1 MTTPATTARL
11 RATLQVILAT
21 CALACMAWLQAA
33 TPVAADAGTDAAS
46 LLARYKAA
54 AGGVDWDSV
63 ASLRTEGRLATGGL
77 EGTYVAVQDLRSLR
91 SVARYELGPV
101 KGANGYDGRTAWSQ
115 DPGGEVAALDAP
127 AARRRVLTQAWLDA
141 FGYWFPDRLAAQYGK
156 VTRREDGGRAWDVV
170 EATPAGGDP
179 VVIWLDPAT
188 HLLARVQQRQDQDT
202 LTTVFDDWRDT
213 GNGLRLPFH
222 AGSTRTDAAGRT
234 DPRTRSEARIT
245 RAAFDVPIRD
255 DDFAMP
261 AMAPTARID
270 APAGITRIPF
280 DLVSNHIYV
289 DGVIDGR
296 KARFL
301 VDTGGVNLLTPAA
314 AERFGLAGKG
324 KLAARGVGDQM
335 VDMALAQAK
344 EVRVGDA
351 VLADPVFYVIDLGP
365 LPKVEGVPADGLVGY
380 EMFRRFGVT
389 LDYARHEL
397 VLSEPA
403 RFVPPAGAHVVPF
416 QLADRIPIV
425 HGTLDGL
432 PLRISI
438 DTGSRVSLT
447 LHSPLV
453 NAHDLV
459 ERYRAAP
466 EAVLGWGVGGP
477 SRARPARFGTLALG
491 DLAIGGIA
499 GDLYTGD
506 KGAFASPDIDANL
519 GGGLLKRF
527 TVAFDYAAG
536 RMYLA
541 PNATF
546 AVPDPFDRS
555 GLFLLAEG
563 DALEVADVAPAS
575 AAAAAGLKQG
585 DQLLAIGGEPV
596 GARTLDAWRQRLREL
611 PAGTHLAVA
620 WRRGGTAG
628 KSELVL
634 ADRVPAQQ
642 AP

>member
-1 MTTPATTARL
+1 MTTPTRPARARALL
-11 RATLQVILAT
+11 RVVLVA
-21 CALACMAWLQAA
+21 CALASTAWLQAA
-33 TPVAADAGTDAAS
+33 TPVATENGIDAAG

-54 AGGVDWDSV
+54 AGGPGWDAV
-63 ASLRTEGRLATGGL
+63 ASLRTEGRLSTGGL
-77 EGTYVAVQDLRSLR
+77 EGTYVAVQDLRTLR

-101 KGANGYDGRTAWSQ
+101 QGANGYDGRTAWSQ
-115 DPGGEVAALDAP
+115 DPGGEVASLDAP

-141 FGYWFPDRLAAQYGK
+141 FGYWFPDRLATQYGK
-156 VTRREDGGRAWDVV
+156 PGRREDGGRAWDVV

-179 VVIWLDPAT
+179 VVLWFDPAT

-202 LTTVFDDWRDT
+202 LTTVFDDWRDA
-213 GNGLRLPFH
+213 GKGLRLPFH
-222 AGSTRTDAAGRT
+222 AASTRTDAAGRT
-234 DPRTRSEARIT
+234 DPRTGSETRLARAT
-245 RAAFDVPIRD
+245 FDVAVGE

-261 AMAPTARID
+261 AMAPTARIE
-270 APAGITRIPF
+270 APTGITRIPF

-289 DGVIDGR
+289 DGSIDGR

-344 EVRVGDA
+344 EVRVGEA

-389 LDYARHEL
+389 IDYARHEL
-397 VLSEPA
+397 VLAEPA
-403 RFVPPAGAHVVPF
+403 RFAPPEGAHAVLF

-432 PLRISI
+432 PLRMSI

-453 NAHDLV
+453 NAHGLV
-459 ERYRAAP
+459 GRYRAAP

-477 SRARPARFGTLALG
+477 SRARPARFGTLELG
-491 DLAIGGIA
+491 DLAIEGIA

-519 GGGLLKRF
+519 GGGLLKRS
-527 TVAFDYAAG
+527 TVAFDYGAG

-541 PNATF
+541 PNAAF
-546 AVPDPFDRS
+546 AAPDPFDRS

-596 GARTLDAWRQRLREL
+596 GVRTLDAWRQRLREL

-620 WRRGGTAG
+620 WRRGRTTGEAT
-628 KSELVL
+628 LVL
-634 ADRVPAQQ
+634 ADRVPAEWT
-642 AP
+642 P

>member
-1 MTTPATTARL
+1 MSTPSILARTPALL
-11 RATLQVILAT
+11 RIMLAT
-21 CALACMAWLQAA
+21 CAFASAAWLQAA
-33 TPVAADAGTDAAS
+33 AAAGGSDAAG

-54 AGGVDWDSV
+54 AGGAGWDAV
-63 ASLRTEGRLATGGL
+63 ASLRTEGRLSTGGL
-77 EGTYVAVQDLRSLR
+77 EGTYVALQDLRRMRTVS
-91 SVARYELGPV
+91 RYALGPV
-101 KGANGYDGRTAWSQ
+101 KGADGYDGHTAWSQ

-127 AARRRVLTQAWLDA
+127 AARRRVLTQAWLDT
-141 FGYWFPDRLAAQYGK
+141 FGYWFPDRLATQYG
-156 VTRREDGGRAWDVV
+156 TPARREDGGRLFDVV

-179 VVIWLDPAT
+179 VMLWFDRAT

-202 LTTVFDDWRDT
+202 LTTVFDDWRDV
-213 GNGLRLPFH
+213 GKGLRLPFH
-222 AGSTRTDAAGRT
+222 AANTRTDAAGRT
-234 DPRTRSEARIT
+234 DPRTGSDARLT
-245 RAAFDVPIRD
+245 RATFDVAVAD
-255 DDFAMP
+255 DDLAMP

-289 DGVIDGR
+289 DGSIDGR

-344 EVRVGDA
+344 EVRVGEA

-389 LDYARHEL
+389 LDYARREL
-397 VLSEPA
+397 VLSDPS

-453 NAHDLV
+453 NAHGLI

-491 DLAIGGIA
+491 DLGMGGIA

-541 PNATF
+541 PNAAF
-546 AVPDPFDRS
+546 AAPDAFDRS
-555 GLFLLAEG
+555 GLFLLAQGE
-563 DALEVADVAPAS
+563 ALEVADVAPGS
-575 AAAAAGLKQG
+575 AASAAGLKQG
-585 DQLLAIGGEPV
+585 DQLLAIGGEPAA
-596 GARTLDAWRQRLREL
+596 ARTLDAWRERLREL

-620 WRRGGTAG
+620 WRRGATTGEAT
-628 KSELVL
+628 LML
-634 ADRVPAQQ
+634 ADRIPAVWT
-642 AP
+642 P